1 MDPRPGHE
9 GELLMAH
16 GGCGKPNPAPFVTDC
31 RAGVTHSKVPK
42 FHRSPCDQFHNQL
55 GVSKGFNQPWTAVEG
70 HLLLANTSWAAP
82 QTNSNPGFCFAGWS
96 DSPHP
101 GPNAS
106 LLVFKA
112 GTQGSEPPC
121 ANFLGVVRTNDG
133 LPSVCQQGLLW
144 LLTEGALV
152 VSQAAASSE
161 DLVQPWRVITDPIK
175 VIDTARNHSE
185 DAFLWRDERGWYHML
200 YHSYN
205 QGGVGGGVGGHAF
218 ARRPEGPWYDSQVR
232 PKSLLMRWCR
242 ES

>member
-1 MDPRPGHE
+1 MRRRPEHPSLRMPKPEAVRSALPADMDPRPGHE

-55 GVSKGFNQPWTAVEG
+55 GESKGFNQPWTAVEG

-112 GTQGSEPPC
+112 GPQGSAPLRQ
-121 ANFLGVVRTNDG
+121 FLGRGGRLVRGPGAAVARHHRPDQGDRHSPQPFRGRLPLAGRARVVPHA
-133 LPSVCQQGLLW
+133 LPQLQPGRRWRRGGWACFRAPPGR
-144 LLTEGALV
+144 AV
-152 VSQAAASSE
+152 V
-161 DLVQPWRVITDPIK
+161 
-175 VIDTARNHSE
+175 
-185 DAFLWRDERGWYHML
+185 
-200 YHSYN
+200 
-205 QGGVGGGVGGHAF
+205 
-218 ARRPEGPWYDSQVR
+218 
-232 PKSLLMRWCR
+232 
-242 ES
+242 

>member
-112 GTQGSEPPC
+112 GRQGSEPPC
-121 ANFLGVVRTNDG
+121 ANFLGVVRTNDC
-133 LPSVCQQGLLW
+133 PASVCQQGLA
-144 LLTEGALV
+144 LLG
-152 VSQAAASSE
+152 
-161 DLVQPWRVITDPIK
+161 
-175 VIDTARNHSE
+175 N
-185 DAFLWRDERGWYHML
+185 
-200 YHSYN
+200 
-205 QGGVGGGVGGHAF
+205 
-218 ARRPEGPWYDSQVR
+218 
-232 PKSLLMRWCR
+232 
-242 ES
+242 